1 MRKTLLLILFS
12 AFLGAASCELNEKD
26 CEISTKYGN
35 AVISLLPRPIKPMVE
50 SKLII
55 KGLNELKAPKIHLY
69 GLSMYLGHLREN
81 LELNDKNELEADI
94 MIAPCDDEEMRFALE
109 ILQNDEIIANI
120 EFSTFR

>member
-1 MRKTLLLILFS
+1 MRKTLLLILFPFILN
-12 AFLGAASCELNEKD
+12 ATQCELNEKD
-26 CEISTKYGN
+26 CQISTKYGDG
-35 AVISLLPRPIKPMVE
+35 VVSLLPRPIKAMVE

-55 KGLNELKAPKIHLY
+55 KGLNELKEPKIHLY

-109 ILQNDEIIANI
+109 IIEKDEIIANI
-120 EFSTFR
+120 EFTTFR

>member
-12 AFLGAASCELNEKD
+12 LFLNATQCELNEKD
-26 CEISTKYGN
+26 CQISTKYGDG
-35 AVISLLPRPIKPMVE
+35 VVSLLPRPIKAMVE

-55 KGLNELKAPKIHLY
+55 KGLNGLKSPKIHLY

-109 ILQNDEIIANI
+109 IIEKDEIIANI
-120 EFSTFR
+120 EFTTFR

>member
-1 MRKTLLLILFS
+1 MRKTLLLILFPFILN
-12 AFLGAASCELNEKD
+12 ATQCELNEKD
-26 CEISTKYGN
+26 CQISTKYGDG
-35 AVISLLPRPIKPMVE
+35 VVSLLPRPIKAMVE

-55 KGLNELKAPKIHLY
+55 KGLNELKEPKIHLY

-109 ILQNDEIIANI
+109 IIENDEIIANI
-120 EFSTFR
+120 EFTTFK